1 MTRFIVCLAAL
12 AAVLAVPAHSIAS
25 RAGEGLDGSAAHGLH
40 LRLVGTAV
48 ADDPS
53 DSLAVMESGEDGRQ
67 RSYHEGDFANGMRIV
82 KIQRNKV
89 ILRIGGNEAVVA
101 LTPPTSLNTG
111 PPYEIERPAPIS
123 YGPRPPVNRRHETR
137 YIDPDL
143 IAAALSDVDSVMRN
157 VRVEAVTVY
166 GKPAG
171 VKISPVAPGSFFSEL
186 GLRAGDIIQ
195 EVNGAARVPPEQ
207 VMAILR
213 GLQAGE
219 DLDIKVKGRRTRVI
233 HLVMSVDPE
242 PP

>member
-12 AAVLAVPAHSIAS
+12 AAVLAAPAHSIAS
-25 RAGEGLDGSAAHGLH
+25 RAGEELDGSATHGLR

-48 ADDPS
+48 SDDSS
-53 DSLAVMESGEDGRQ
+53 DSLAVMESGEHGRQ
-67 RSYHEGDFANGMRIV
+67 RSYHEGDFAHGMRIV

-89 ILRIGGNEAVVA
+89 ILRIDGKDAVVD
-101 LTPPTSLNTG
+101 LTPSTSLNTG
-111 PPYEIERPAPIS
+111 SPYEIERPAPIS

-143 IAAALSDVDSVMRN
+143 IAAALSDVESVMRN
-157 VRVEAVTVY
+157 VRIETVTVY

-171 VKISPVAPGSFFSEL
+171 VKISPMPPGSFFSEL

-195 EVNGAARVPPEQ
+195 EVNGAAAVRPAQ

-213 GLQAGE
+213 GLQVGE
-219 DLDIKVKGRRTRVI
+219 DLDIKVKGRRTRLI
-233 HLVMSVDPE
+233 HLIMAVDPE
-242 PP
+242 LF